1 MKVLQVCNLPSFI
14 KQHLRRHI
22 DHLVSLGFTVENVC
36 PDDLEIEE
44 LRQEGYVV
52 HTLPIDRNIDLI
64 SNYKC
69 IVNLVKLIKKNRYDA
84 VHVHNPVAA
93 ILGRIAAKVAGVK
106 TIIYTSHGL
115 FFHELTPPLQ
125 YFVFSSIEI
134 LASYVTDLIFSVN
147 QEDID
152 VLLGTGLC
160 SEKKM
165 NYLGSVGVDLVRFD
179 PARISPL
186 QQEELRQFFK
196 IPPQAYPILGTIG
209 RINEKKGSLYL
220 IEAIHELRSQFP
232 NIHALIIGAEVSTDP
247 DGCRDKAVRRIRE
260 LELEPYITL
269 TGYREDIPELVSLM
283 DIFTLPTST
292 HEGLPSAVIE
302 AMAMEKPVIAS
313 DIRGCREAIIH
324 QKTGLIIP
332 PKNSQV
338 LARALRELL
347 ADFEKAKKMGQAGR
361 MRVEQEY
368 DLKLVLERLT
378 EGYESLGLIQP
389 KFHPLKKTFKES
401 LFLPTKLG

>member
-22 DHLVSLGFTVENVC
+22 DHLASLGFVVESVC
-36 PDDLEIEE
+36 PDDVEIDE
-44 LRQEGYVV
+44 LRREGYVV
-52 HTLPIDRNIDLI
+52 HTLPIDRNINLI

-69 IVNLVKLIKKNRYDA
+69 IVNLVKLIQKNRYDV

-93 ILGRIAAKVAGVK
+93 ILGRIAAKIAGVK
-106 TIIYTSHGL
+106 ATIYTSHGL

-134 LASYVTDLIFSVN
+134 LASYITDLIFSVN

-152 VLLGTGLC
+152 VLLGTDLC

-165 NYLGSVGVDLVRFD
+165 RYLGSVGVDLVRFD
-179 PARISPL
+179 PSRISA
-186 QQEELRQFFK
+186 QQQKALRQFFK
-196 IPPQAYPILGTIG
+196 IPPQAYPIVGTIG

-232 NIHALIIGAEVSTDP
+232 NIHALIIGAELSTDP
-247 DGCRDKAVRRIRE
+247 DGCRDKAVRRIQE

-269 TGYREDIPELVSLM
+269 TGYRDDIPELVSLM

-313 DIRGCREAIIH
+313 DIRGCREEIIH

-332 PKNSQV
+332 TKNSQA
-338 LARALRELL
+338 LAQALRDLL
-347 ADFEKAKKMGQAGR
+347 GDFEKAKKMGQAGR

-378 EGYESLGLIQP
+378 EGYESLGLLKP
-389 KFHPLKKTFKES
+389 KPYTLKKAFKGPS
-401 LFLPTKLG
+401 LLPTKLG